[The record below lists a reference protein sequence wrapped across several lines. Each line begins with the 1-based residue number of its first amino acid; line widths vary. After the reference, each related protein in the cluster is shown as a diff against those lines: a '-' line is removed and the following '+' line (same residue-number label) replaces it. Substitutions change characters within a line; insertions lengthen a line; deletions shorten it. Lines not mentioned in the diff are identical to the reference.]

1 MTELF
6 RQGAMKQLKTWI
18 VTTSG
23 NRPVKDVAKDL
34 RAAGFSIDQVFDEIG
49 SITGSADDR
58 VAEKA
63 RAIKGV
69 ADVSLDTAI
78 DIGPPGAPTTW

>member
-1 MTELF
+1 
-6 RQGAMKQLKTWI
+6 MKQHKSWI
-18 VTTSG
+18 VTTAG
-23 NRPVKDVAKDL
+23 DRPVKEVVKDL
-34 RAAGFSIDQVFDEIG
+34 RAAGFSVDQVLDEIG

-63 RAIKGV
+63 RSIKGV
-69 ADVSLDTAI
+69 ADVSPDTAI

>member
-1 MTELF
+1 MS
-6 RQGAMKQLKTWI
+6 QHKTWI

-23 NRPVKDVAKDL
+23 DRPVKDVAKDL
-34 RAAGFSIDQVFDEIG
+34 RATGFSVDQVLDEIG
-49 SITGSADDR
+49 AITGAGDDR

-69 ADVSLDTAI
+69 ADVSPDTPI